1 MANNGTFLFGSE
13 DGNYRRTW
21 AWATLI
27 LVPLLFIIGQI
38 LFLLPAKLLGFIT
51 AENVETYP
59 YVLNLI
65 IGAFAVAALIF
76 IAWIKVFERR
86 SLASAGL
93 GTRSGWVQR
102 YLVGFAFGLLMA
114 TTVVLGIRMLGGYS
128 IEAEVILTAAD
139 LVPIAILLFAFV
151 LQAGTEEFVF
161 RGWMMGRIAERYG
174 LWAGVIGNSLIFTLM
189 HVDMDNSAAL
199 GLRGIAIFTLTTLLF
214 SIFLSL
220 LVIRERSIWGAA
232 GWHASWN
239 WMFITCF
246 GLPTTGIDLGLTP
259 LLADYMPANSAPFW
273 LTGGADG
280 PEGSVLT
287 PIILLIGSLIIAWM
301 LLPARKR
308 SRQ

>member
-1 MANNGTFLFGSE
+1 MSDNGTFLFGPVE
-13 DGNYRRTW
+13 GNYRRTW

-27 LVPLLFIIGQI
+27 LVPLFLLSGQI

-65 IGAFAVAALIF
+65 IGAFAAAACVF
-76 IAWIKVFERR
+76 ILWIKVFERR
-86 SLASAGL
+86 TLASAGL
-93 GTRSGWVQR
+93 GIDKGWKQR
-102 YLVGFAFGLLMA
+102 YLRGFAFGLLMA
-114 TTVVLGIRMLGGYS
+114 TSVVLGIRLLGGYS
-128 IEAEVILTAAD
+128 VEAEITLTAAD
-139 LVPIAILLFAFV
+139 LLPVAILLFAFV
-151 LQAGTEEFVF
+151 LQAGTEEFIF

-189 HVDMDNSAAL
+189 HVDVDNSAAL
-199 GLRGIAIFTLTTLLF
+199 GLKGIAIFTSTTMLF
-214 SIFLSL
+214 AVFLSL

-246 GLPTTGIDLGLTP
+246 GLPTTGIDLGLAP
-259 LLADYMPANSAPFW
+259 LLADYMPAPDAPFW

-287 PIILLIGSLIIAWM
+287 PVILVIGTLILAGLLRWRKLPGS
-301 LLPARKR
+301 
-308 SRQ
+308 

>member
-1 MANNGTFLFGSE
+1 LASTFLFGPE
-13 DGNYRRTW
+13 KDGYRRTW

-27 LVPLLFIIGQI
+27 LVPVFLIGGQI
-38 LFLLPAKLLGFIT
+38 LFLLPAKLLGYIT

-65 IGAFAVAALIF
+65 IGAFAAAACIF
-76 IAWIKVFERR
+76 IVWIKAFERR

-93 GTRSGWVQR
+93 GTDEGWARR
-102 YLVGFAFGLLMA
+102 YLRGFAFGLLMA
-114 TTVVLGIRMLGGYS
+114 TSVVLGVRLLGGYS
-128 IEAEVILTAAD
+128 IEADVVLTAAD
-139 LVPIAILLFAFV
+139 LVPIAVLLLAFM
-151 LQAGTEEFVF
+151 LQAGTEEYIF

-189 HVDMDNSAAL
+189 HIDVDNMAAS
-199 GLRGIAIFTLTTLLF
+199 GVKGVAIFTSTTLLF
-214 SIFLSL
+214 AIFLSL

-246 GLPTTGIDLGLTP
+246 GLPTTGIDLGLKP
-259 LLADYMPANSAPFW
+259 LLADYMPAPDAPFW

-280 PEGSVLT
+280 PEGSLLT
-287 PIILLIGSLIIAWM
+287 PIVLAVGTLVLVWVLKTRRNGFSDE
-301 LLPARKR
+301 
-308 SRQ
+308 